1 MKTVL
6 MAAAVAAMSGTTA
19 PAENIALAD
28 PSLEAPFTG
37 VLGTT
42 VSGWNTFGAT
52 TAAQDVAPG
61 SFWGGGAGMNNRDG
75 TNAAYTVNIG
85 AIDGGSIYQ
94 TVELDAGIT
103 YVLTAGIGSS
113 ASVNKNTAKYALV
126 FFSDGFGTLHAEKSG
141 VVANQTGGFAD
152 DSVSF
157 TPTLSGKYNIGMRN
171 RGYVPGTG
179 ANNNESTVFFDNV
192 RLTTPAV
199 VFPPSVDVASNDS
212 VTVRSVNV
220 EISNN
225 STSSNVAITG
235 IQVTGFDASLF
246 TVVTAASPG
255 TPFQIAANTIG
266 TIELALNPGGISG
279 NIEAPLEITSN
290 HPGSPQL
297 IPIRGL
303 IRDPW
308 IDTVTSVNL
317 PTQLAG
323 SAQNFDVTIKNLGA
337 HDLEISDAF
346 ASGTDGSYFTLV
358 TGFVSPLVIA
368 AGSTDTVTFKF
379 DPAGESR
386 TFNANLGFYSNDEIE
401 PTRVLTV
408 MGTSAPAGNIAL
420 ADPSL
425 EAPFTGVG
433 GTATSGW
440 FTFGGTSAAE
450 IVGPGSFWGGGPGMT
465 GLDGTRA
472 AYAVNLGENDGGSIY
487 QTVEL
492 NAGVTYV
499 LTAGIG
505 SSASVNKN
513 TGKYAL
519 VFFSDGFGTLHAEKT
534 GVVANQTGG
543 FTNDSVT
550 FTPTVS
556 GKYNIGMR
564 NRGYVPGTGA
574 NNNESTIFFDNVR
587 LREGGADFS
596 SWAQGFG
603 IPDDP
608 ADDSD
613 FDGIPALTEYGLGY
627 DPTVFSRQPAPVA
640 IAAGFT
646 VTWPKGSQ
654 AAADSQITYGVE
666 VSSNLADWEPPAPA
680 DLVETAGELIL
691 MLPGGAPRSFA
702 RVSVVRTQ

>member
-1 MKTVL
+1 
-6 MAAAVAAMSGTTA
+6 
-19 PAENIALAD
+19 
-28 PSLEAPFTG
+28 
-37 VLGTT
+37 
-42 VSGWNTFGAT
+42 
-52 TAAQDVAPG
+52 
-61 SFWGGGAGMNNRDG
+61 MNHRDG
-75 TNAAYTVNIG
+75 TNAAYALQIG
-85 AIDGGSIYQ
+85 ANDGGSIYQ

-113 ASVNKNTAKYALV
+113 ATVNKNTGKYALV
-126 FFSDGFGTLHAEKSG
+126 FFSDGLGTLLAEKTG
-141 VVANQTGGFAD
+141 VVANQTGAFAD

-157 TPTLSGKYNIGMRN
+157 TPTVSGKYNIGLRN
-171 RGYVPGTG
+171 RGFIPGTG
-179 ANNNESTVFFDNV
+179 ANNNESTIFFDNV
-192 RLTTPAV
+192 RLTIPAV
-199 VFPPSVDVASNDS
+199 VFPPSVDVSSNDS
-212 VTVRSVNV
+212 VAVRFVDV

-225 STSSNVAITG
+225 STSTSVAITG

-255 TPFQIAANTIG
+255 APFQIGPSTVG
-266 TIELALNPGGISG
+266 TIRLSLDPGGISG
-279 NIEAPLEITSN
+279 NIIAQLEITSN

-297 IPIRGL
+297 IPIGGL

-308 IDTVTSVNL
+308 IDTVASLNL

-323 SAQNFDVTIKNLGA
+323 SARTFDVTIKNLGA
-337 HDLEISDAF
+337 HNLEISEAF
-346 ASGTDGSYFTLV
+346 TGGTDGSYFTVV
-358 TGFVSPLVIA
+358 TGFGSPLVIA
-368 AGSTDTVTFKF
+368 AGSSDTVTFRF
-379 DPAGESR
+379 DPAGEFR
-386 TFNANLGFYSNDEIE
+386 TFSANVGFYSNDEIE
-401 PTRVLTV
+401 PTRIVTIL
-408 MGTSAPAGNIAL
+408 GTSAPAGSVAL

-425 EAPFTGVG
+425 EAPFTGVNG
-433 GTATSGW
+433 ATTSGW

-450 IVGPGSFWGGGPGMT
+450 NVAPGSFWGGGPGMT

-472 AYAVNLGENDGGSIY
+472 AYAVNIGENDGGGIY

-499 LTAGIG
+499 LTVGIG
-505 SSASVNKN
+505 SSPSVAKN

-543 FTNDSVT
+543 FANDSVT

-587 LREGGADFS
+587 LKEGGADFS

-613 FDGIPALTEYGLGY
+613 FDGIPALTEYGLGF
-627 DPTVFSRQPAPVA
+627 DPTVFSRLPSPVA
-640 IAAGFT
+640 VPAGFT

-654 AAADSQITYGVE
+654 AAADSQIAYVVE
-666 VSSNLADWEPPAPA
+666 VSGNLIDWGPAAPA

-691 MLPGGAPRSFA
+691 TLPSGAPRSFA
-702 RVSVVRTQ
+702 RVSVVRTP